1 MDVYASIDIEI
12 FKLFHSKWEHLTSL
26 SYNKFATEVLK
37 CIILT
42 DALWNKEQE
51 FNEYALP
58 YYFYERI
65 IKKLRPKIDGYTWYR
80 SIMKSLKEEYFYV
93 FIPGYNLS
101 DDRWSYTYY
110 TGNDNFNDIF
120 FQKIRAKKKGY
131 YKVNITKLSK
141 LQKGICTSVFYNYNG
156 TKSTNISELY
166 NKYTSIG
173 KSCEEF
179 NEIKRKIKNEC
190 IIEKK
195 LTIGLDECIEGF
207 ETKIVKYQPE
217 EYEYT
222 NLVKIINIELVKKTA
237 CMSLRKTTD
246 PLYDVNYNRIIK
258 TCREIS
264 RNMDE
269 SGIVSAFYHGATYG
283 RMMQHGG
290 NLQLLPKEFRKEVL
304 NNYVCVDMDGSYFTL
319 IRNLSKEYKYPHK
332 TPFLDDFFSDA
343 KAYRKKV
350 YEELKAKDPE
360 LEYKGVKTCF
370 TAMGYGAHCSEGE
383 VSAAIH
389 FDIKR
394 KNKSGKLAPVKNVI
408 VKNVG
413 NHDKYTA
420 ERLVE
425 NQYFKGLH
433 DEICAI
439 RKFIVKKIKSSG
451 KNELTNAAGRVMKID
466 KSNRSIDYI
475 VFLIH
480 GLEVTILMELEK
492 FVKKMCPDIE
502 NPIGLLLHDGIYIKR
517 ECMNE
522 ITLQMLSEHIF
533 QVFGYSV
540 KYSME

>member
-12 FKLFHSKWEHLTSL
+12 FKLFHPKWEQLASL

-42 DALWNKEQE
+42 DALWNKEHE

-80 SIMKSLKEEYFYV
+80 SIMKKLKEEYFYV
-93 FIPGYNLS
+93 FIPGYNLG
-101 DDRWSYTYY
+101 DERWSYTYY
-110 TGNDNFNDIF
+110 TGKNNFNDIF

-141 LQKGICTSVFYNYNG
+141 LQKGIYTSVFYNYKG
-156 TKSTNISELY
+156 KKYDNIQSLY
-166 NKYTSIG
+166 NEYILPGMKTDDL
-173 KSCEEF
+173 
-179 NEIKRKIKNEC
+179 NNVRTKIKSEYTVN
-190 IIEKK
+190 KV
-195 LTIGLDECIEGF
+195 LTISLDKCIEGID
-207 ETKIVKYQPE
+207 TKIVKYQSE

-222 NLVKIINIELVKKTA
+222 NFVRINIELVKKTA

-290 NLQLLPKEFRKEVL
+290 NLQLLPKAFRKEVL
-304 NNYVCVDMDGSYFTL
+304 NNYVCVDMDGSYFAL

-343 KAYRKKV
+343 KAYREKV
-350 YEELKAKDPE
+350 YEELKAEDPE
-360 LEYKGVKTCF
+360 LEYKSVKTCF
-370 TAMGYGAHCSEGE
+370 TAMGYGAHCSVGE

-394 KNKSGKLAPVKNVI
+394 KNKSGKLTPVKNII

-425 NQYFKGLH
+425 NKYFKGLK
-433 DEICAI
+433 DEITAI
-439 RKFIVKKIKSSG
+439 KKFIVKKIKSSG
-451 KNELTNAAGRVMKID
+451 KNELTNAAERVIKID

-480 GLEVTILMELEK
+480 GIEVTILMELEK

-502 NPIGLLLHDGIYIKR
+502 NPIGLLLHDGIYIKK

-522 ITLQMLSEHIF
+522 ITLQMLSEHIV